1 MRAPGA
7 RDYGLDYHTF
17 NKAELAMS
25 FSVEN
30 LFNVKGK
37 VALVTGGSQGI
48 GKMIATGLV
57 QNGVKVYISSRKKSE
72 CDKTAQELTKI
83 GPGTCI
89 SIPAD
94 LQDLGAVKRLIEEVS
109 KNEKALHILVNN
121 AGAAWG
127 DGIDS
132 YPDAAFTKLLT
143 LNVQRVFT
151 LTQALLPLLREAA
164 KQGGKEEGG
173 WKDPA
178 RIINIGSVEGER
190 VPRGETYAYSAS
202 KAAVAH
208 LSRHLAGR
216 LGSDGITSNTLA
228 CGPFQSKMM
237 AETLRTQ
244 GDSILANVPL
254 GRIGSPSDVAG
265 AVLYLSSR
273 AGAYVNGAT
282 IAIDGGSLV
291 NFRNGQNFAAKL

>member
-1 MRAPGA
+1 MT
-7 RDYGLDYHTF
+7 HF
-17 NKAELAMS
+17 
-25 FSVEN
+25 
-30 LFNVKGK
+30 VK
-37 VALVTGGSQGI
+37 
-48 GKMIATGLV
+48 IATGFI
-57 QNGVKVYISSRKKSE
+57 QNGAKVYITARNKTE
-72 CDKTAQELTKI
+72 CEATAKELTSV

-94 LQDLGAVKRLIEEVS
+94 MQHVDSIKHLVEEIS

-164 KQGGKEEGG
+164 KQGGRSGQS
-173 WKDPA
+173 WNDPA

-208 LSRHLAGR
+208 LSRHIAGR
-216 LGSDGITSNTLA
+216 LGGDGITSNTLA

-244 GDSILANVPL
+244 GEAIVAGIPL
-254 GRIGSPSDVAG
+254 GRIGTPDDVAG
-265 AVLYLSSR
+265 ACLFLSSR
-273 AGAYVNGAT
+273 AGAFVSGAT
-282 IAIDGGSLV
+282 ISLDGGSLV
-291 NFRNGQNFAAKL
+291 QFRVSQNHAKL

>member
-1 MRAPGA
+1 MS
-7 RDYGLDYHTF
+7 
-17 NKAELAMS
+17 LA
-25 FSVEN
+25 VEK
-30 LFNVKGK
+30 LFNIKGK
-37 VALVTGGSQGI
+37 VALVTGGSRGI
-48 GKMIATGLV
+48 GKMIAAGLV
-57 QNGVKVYISSRKKSE
+57 QNGAKVYITARNKAE
-72 CDKTAQELTKI
+72 CDKTAQELTDI
-83 GPGTCI
+83 GSGTCVSLPVDMQKLDAI
-89 SIPAD
+89 KSFVGE
-94 LQDLGAVKRLIEEVS
+94 LSKR
-109 KNEKALHILVNN
+109 EKALHILVNN

-164 KQGGKEEGG
+164 MQGGKSESG
-173 WKDPA
+173 WNDPA
-178 RIINIGSVEGER
+178 RIINASIGSVDGER

-216 LGSDGITSNTLA
+216 LGGDGITSNTLA

-237 AETLRTQ
+237 AETLRTM
-244 GDSILANVPL
+244 GDTIVASIPL
-254 GRIGSPSDVAG
+254 GRIGSPEDVAG
-265 AVLYLSSR
+265 AVLYLASR
-273 AGAYVNGAT
+273 AGSYVTGAT

-291 NFRNGQNFAAKL
+291 QFRATAKL

>member
-1 MRAPGA
+1 
-7 RDYGLDYHTF
+7 
-17 NKAELAMS
+17 MS
-25 FSVEN
+25 LRVTD
-30 LFNVKGK
+30 LFNVEGK
-37 VALVTGGSQGI
+37 VALVTGGSRGI
-48 GKMIATGLV
+48 GKMLATGLV
-57 QNGVKVYISSRKKSE
+57 QNGAKVYITARNKNE
-72 CDKTAQELTKI
+72 CDNTASVLSKM

-89 SIPAD
+89 SVPAD
-94 LQDLGAVKRLIEEVS
+94 MQKVEAVKQLVEEIS
-109 KNEKALHILVNN
+109 KSEKALHILVNN

-151 LTQALLPLLREAA
+151 LTQALLPLLRQAA
-164 KQGGKEEGG
+164 KQGGRTNQS
-173 WKDPA
+173 WNDPA

-216 LGSDGITSNTLA
+216 LGSEGITSNTLA
-228 CGPFQSKMM
+228 CGPFESKMM

-244 GDSILANVPL
+244 SDTIIASTPL
-254 GRIGSPSDVAG
+254 GRIGTPEDVAG
-265 AVLYLSSR
+265 ACLFLASR
-273 AGAYVNGAT
+273 AGAFVTGAT
-282 IAIDGGSLV
+282 ITIDGGGLV
-291 NFRNGQNFAAKL
+291 QLRAAPKAKL

>member
-1 MRAPGA
+1 
-7 RDYGLDYHTF
+7 
-17 NKAELAMS
+17 
-25 FSVEN
+25 
-30 LFNVKGK
+30 
-37 VALVTGGSQGI
+37 
-48 GKMIATGLV
+48 MIATGLV
-57 QNGVKVYISSRKKSE
+57 QNGVKVYISARNKVE
-72 CDKTAQELTKI
+72 CDKTAQELTNM

-89 SIPAD
+89 SVPAD
-94 LQDLGAVKRLIEEVS
+94 MQQLDSVKRLVEEVS

-127 DGIDS
+127 DDIDS

-164 KQGGKEEGG
+164 KQGGRSEQG
-173 WKDPA
+173 WSDPA

-216 LGSDGITSNTLA
+216 LGGDGITSNTLA

-237 AETLRTQ
+237 AETLRAK
-244 GDSILANVPL
+244 GDEIVASIPL
-254 GRIGSPSDVAG
+254 GRIGSPDDVAG
-265 AVLYLSSR
+265 AVLYLASR
-273 AGAYVNGAT
+273 AGAYVSGAT

-291 NFRNGQNFAAKL
+291 R